1 MSAGTSY
8 SARPVPLGTPR
19 VSTLEY
25 RLSTRAAAHA
35 GIACAAAK
43 AMSEAAQVTAYSR
56 IKMVDVTARLIASA
70 NYAKQTNDHTTTAC
84 RRAAPGGNK
93 RPALGG
99 ARWVAAA
106 AILAT
111 LATLTLPTT
120 SAALLGCNS
129 CKRCNAYNA
138 YNVCN
143 TPWARAQCSPNRSRL
158 VHASHSCRRG
168 HKPNARGNQRRR
180 RGCAG
185 SNRV

>member
-1 MSAGTSY
+1 
-8 SARPVPLGTPR
+8 
-19 VSTLEY
+19 
-25 RLSTRAAAHA
+25 
-35 GIACAAAK
+35 
-43 AMSEAAQVTAYSR
+43 MSEAAQVTAYSR

-70 NYAKQTNDHTTTAC
+70 NCTSKQPTKSGAG
-84 RRAAPGGNK
+84 RKK

-120 SAALLGCNS
+120 SAALLGCNA
-129 CKRCNAYNA
+129 CNRCNAYNAYNA

-158 VHASHSCRRG
+158 AHASHSCQRG
-168 HKPNARGNQRRR
+168 QTPNARGNPKAPPALRWIASGLAQYGRVP
-180 RGCAG
+180 RGVLTGYSRGTHGVLTGYSRGTRSGGAYYSLTG
-185 SNRV
+185 AHASA